1 MQAEAEAGRKNA
13 KEQEELADN
22 GANSLWMA
30 QSERTD
36 GRTDG
41 RRRCIKE
48 SRKETFNQNVL
59 QENMALGK

>member
-41 RRRCIKE
+41 G
-48 SRKETFNQNVL
+48 
-59 QENMALGK
+59 AA